1 MREAAGYR
9 WPTGPVCSGSM
20 GNRDLAS
27 RVAVARG
34 DAQADA
40 VLAGGRV
47 LSVFTGELLEADVV
61 LAGEHVA
68 ALGAPG
74 TYRGAETHDVSGLIL
89 VPGFID
95 GHMHVESTKLTP
107 AEFARAALPHGTTTV
122 VLDPHE
128 VGNVLGARGILQL
141 LALAEGI
148 PIDIYA
154 MASSCVPASSLETSG
169 HTLDHRDIAALLN
182 HPRIIGLA
190 EMMNYPAVVSGDPE
204 ALAKIEAAGS
214 RHVDGHAPGLSGP
227 GLNAYLAAGVQS
239 DHECSSLEEALEK
252 RRLGMWIM
260 IREGSAARNLEALIP
275 LILQLGPEN
284 CMLVTDDREPHDL
297 LREGHLDNAL
307 RKAVALGCMPEHA
320 VVMATL
326 HPARY
331 HRLHG
336 HGAVAPGYL
345 ADVVALPDLEEF
357 RPARVWKRGRLV
369 FDGDRVVDFPTAEV
383 PDWMLHTMHAA
394 PVTEARL
401 RIPASEDGGLVRVM
415 EVRAGQIV
423 TGALTA
429 EPRVEDGAIVADP
442 SRDLAKIAVAERH
455 RESGRIGIGLVRGF
469 GLEEGALGSTVA
481 HDAHNVMLVGTND
494 RDMAVAAAR
503 LTELAG
509 GQVVVR
515 DGRVLA
521 EVALPLGGL
530 VSLEPREEVARQAIA
545 LEEAARDCGVTLRSP
560 FMALSFLALSV
571 IPELK
576 VTDLGLVDGVK
587 FELVPLQ
594 V

>member
-1 MREAAGYR
+1 MLRR
-9 WPTGPVCSGSM
+9 SM
-20 GNRDLAS
+20 AKRDLAS

-34 DAQADA
+34 DAPADA

-47 LSVFTGELLEADVV
+47 LSVFTGELLEVDVV
-61 LAGEHVA
+61 ISGQHVVALGTPGSYAGEVV
-68 ALGAPG
+68 
-74 TYRGAETHDVSGLIL
+74 HDVAGMIL

-128 VGNVLGARGILQL
+128 IGNVLGARGILEL
-141 LALAEGI
+141 LALAEPG
-148 PIDIYA
+148 PLDFYA
-154 MASSCVPASSLETSG
+154 MASSCVPASSLETSA
-169 HTLDHRDIAALLN
+169 HTLDHNDIASLLEA

-190 EMMNYPAVVSGDPE
+190 ELMNYPAVVAGDPE

-214 RHVDGHAPGLSGP
+214 RHVDGHAPGLTGR

-239 DHECSSLEEALEK
+239 DHECTTLAEALEK

-275 LILQLGPEN
+275 LVLEHGPGN

-297 LREGHLDNAL
+297 LRDGHIDNAL
-307 RKAVALGCMPEHA
+307 REAVALGCSPEDA
-320 VVMATL
+320 VVMASL
-326 HPARY
+326 NPARY
-331 HRLHG
+331 HRLYG

-345 ADVVALPDLEEF
+345 ADIVALPDLTEF
-357 RPARVWKRGRLV
+357 RPSRVWKRGRLA
-369 FDGDRVVDFPTAEV
+369 FDGSSVADFMAPVV
-383 PDWMLHTMHAA
+383 PDWMLHTMHAR
-394 PVTEARL
+394 PVTEERL
-401 RIPASEDGGLVRVM
+401 RVTAGAGLVRVM
-415 EVRAGQIV
+415 EVREGQIV

-429 EPRVEDGAIVADP
+429 EPRIEGGAIVADP
-442 SRDLAKIAVAERH
+442 SRDFAKIAVAERH
-455 RESGRIGIGLVRGF
+455 RESDHLGIGLVRGF
-469 GLEEGALGSTVA
+469 GLREGALGSTVA
-481 HDAHNVMLVGTND
+481 HDAHNVMLVGTSD

-503 LTELAG
+503 LSEIGG

-530 VSLEPREEVARQAIA
+530 MSLEPRDRVGAQVDA
-545 LEEAARDCGVTLRSP
+545 LEAAAAECGATLRAP

-576 VTDLGLVDGVK
+576 VTDLGLVDGVE
-587 FELVPLQ
+587 FRLVPLQ
-594 V
+594 MEVTS

>member
-1 MREAAGYR
+1 MANG
-9 WPTGPVCSGSM
+9 
-20 GNRDLAS
+20 DLAR

-34 DAQADA
+34 EEPADA
-40 VLAGGRV
+40 VLTGGRV
-47 LSVFTGELLEADVV
+47 LSVFTGELLEADVAV
-61 LAGEHVA
+61 VGEHVA

-74 TYRGAETHDVSGLIL
+74 TYRAAVAHDVSGLIL
-89 VPGFID
+89 APGFID

-107 AEFARAALPHGTTTV
+107 AEFALAVLPHGTTTV

-128 VGNVLGARGILQL
+128 VGNVLGSRGILGL
-141 LALAEGI
+141 LALGEDA
-148 PIDIYA
+148 PIDMYA

-169 HTLDHRDIAALLN
+169 HILDHRDIAKLFEAN
-182 HPRIIGLA
+182 PRIIGLA
-190 EMMNYPAVVSGDPE
+190 EMMNFPAVVAGDPE
-204 ALAKIEAAGS
+204 ALAKIEAAGT
-214 RHVDGHAPGLSGP
+214 RHVDGHAPGLSGA

-239 DHECSSLEEALEK
+239 DHECTRLEEALEK

-260 IREGSAARNLEALIP
+260 IREGSAARNLEALLP
-275 LILQLGPEN
+275 LVLEHGPEN

-297 LREGHLDNAL
+297 LGDGHIDNAL
-307 RKAVALGCMPEHA
+307 RKAVALGCPPEQA

-331 HRLHG
+331 HGLRG

-345 ADVVALPDLEEF
+345 ADVVALSDLREF
-357 RPARVWKRGRLV
+357 RPARVWKRGRLA
-369 FDGDRVVDFPTAEV
+369 FDGERVAEFPSPEV

-394 PVTEARL
+394 PVTEEAL
-401 RIPASEDGGLVRVM
+401 RIPAGSNGRLVRVM
-415 EVRAGQIV
+415 EVRAGQLV
-423 TGALTA
+423 TGSLTA
-429 EPRVEDGAIVADP
+429 EPLVRDGAVMADP

-469 GLEEGALGSTVA
+469 GLREGALGSTVA
-481 HDAHNVMLVGTND
+481 HDAHNVMLVGADD

-503 LTELAG
+503 LQEIGG
-509 GQVVVR
+509 GQVMVR

-530 VSLEPREEVARQAIA
+530 VSLEPRDRVAAACVA
-545 LEEAARDCGVTLRSP
+545 LEEAARGCGVTLRAP

-571 IPELK
+571 IPELR
-576 VTDLGLVDGVK
+576 VTDLGLVDGLK
-587 FELVPLQ
+587 FELVPLR

>member
-1 MREAAGYR
+1 
-9 WPTGPVCSGSM
+9 
-20 GNRDLAS
+20 
-27 RVAVARG
+27 
-34 DAQADA
+34 
-40 VLAGGRV
+40 
-47 LSVFTGELLEADVV
+47 VFTGELLDADVV
-61 LAGEHVA
+61 VAGERIA
-68 ALGAPG
+68 ALGAPS
-74 TYRGAETHDVSGLIL
+74 TYRAEVTHDVSGMVL

-128 VGNVLGARGILQL
+128 IGNVLGSRGILAL
-141 LALAEGI
+141 LDLAEPG
-148 PIDIYA
+148 PLDFYA
-154 MASSCVPASSLETSG
+154 MASSCVPASSLETSA
-169 HTLDHRDIAALLN
+169 HTLDHNDIAALLEG

-190 EMMNYPAVVSGDPE
+190 ELMNYPAVVAGDPE
-204 ALAKIEAAGS
+204 TLSKIEAAGS

-239 DHECSSLEEALEK
+239 DHECTRLDEALEK

-260 IREGSAARNLEALIP
+260 IREGSAARNLEALLP
-275 LILQLGPEN
+275 LVLEHGPGN

-297 LREGHLDNAL
+297 LRDGHLDNAL
-307 RKAVALGCMPEHA
+307 RKAVALGCPPDQA
-320 VVMATL
+320 VIMATL

-345 ADVVALPDLEEF
+345 ADVVALEDLTGF
-357 RPARVWKRGRLV
+357 RPARVWKRGRLA
-369 FDGDRVVDFPTAEV
+369 FDGTRVAQFPTPRV

-394 PVTEARL
+394 PLTAERL
-401 RIPASEDGGLVRVM
+401 RIPAGAATSLARVM

-429 EPRVEDGAIVADP
+429 EPLIEDGAIVADP

-455 RESGRIGIGLVRGF
+455 RESGNLGIGLVRGF
-469 GLEEGALGSTVA
+469 GLRGGALGSTVA
-481 HDAHNVMLVGTND
+481 HDAHNVMLVGTDD
-494 RDMAVAAAR
+494 RDMAVAASR
-503 LTELAG
+503 LVELGG
-509 GQVVVR
+509 GQVMVR

-530 VSLEPREEVARQAIA
+530 MSLEPRDRVAAGVEA
-545 LEEAARDCGVTLRSP
+545 LEAAAADCGVTLHAP

-576 VTDLGLVDGVK
+576 VTDLGLVDGVR
-587 FELVPLQ
+587 FEVVPLQ
-594 V
+594 VETPA

>member
-1 MREAAGYR
+1 
-9 WPTGPVCSGSM
+9 M

-34 DAQADA
+34 DAPADA

-47 LSVFTGELLEADVV
+47 LSVFTGELLEADVA

-68 ALGAPG
+68 AVGAPG
-74 TYRGAETHDVSGLIL
+74 AYQGAQTHDVSGLIL
-89 VPGFID
+89 VPGLID

-128 VGNVLGARGILQL
+128 IGNVLGARGILQL
-141 LALAEGI
+141 LALTDGV
-148 PIDIYA
+148 PLDFYA

-169 HTLDHRDIAALLN
+169 HTLDHRDIAALLDA

-190 EMMNYPAVVSGDPE
+190 EMMNFPAVVAGDPE
-204 ALAKIEAAGS
+204 ALAKIEAAGT

-239 DHECSSLEEALEK
+239 DHECTRLEEALEK

-260 IREGSAARNLEALIP
+260 IREGSAARNLEALLP
-275 LILQLGPEN
+275 LVLDLGPEN

-297 LREGHLDNAL
+297 IRDGHIDNAI
-307 RKAVALGCMPEHA
+307 RKAVALGCPPQHA
-320 VVMATL
+320 LAMATL

-331 HRLHG
+331 HGLRG

-345 ADVVALPDLEEF
+345 ADVVAVPDLGEF

-369 FDGDRVVDFPTAEV
+369 FDGEAVADFAAPEV

-394 PVTEARL
+394 PVTEDRL
-401 RIPASEDGGLVRVM
+401 RIPAADAPGLVRVM
-415 EVRAGQIV
+415 EVRAGQLV

-429 EPRVEDGAIVADP
+429 EPRIEDGAIVADP
-442 SRDLAKIAVAERH
+442 RRDLAKIAVAERH

-469 GLEEGALGSTVA
+469 GLREGALGSTVA

-503 LTELAG
+503 LSELEG

-515 DGRVLA
+515 DGAVLA
-521 EVALPLGGL
+521 EVELPLGGL
-530 VSLEPREEVARQAIA
+530 VSLRPHGEVAAQVIA
-545 LEEAARDCGVTLRSP
+545 LEAAGEACGVTLRAP

-587 FELVPLQ
+587 FQLVPLR